1 MLLYRAQSM
10 PSGRKIRSPLD
21 NDPATRVRGRWFT
34 DDLEAAYRHAASLEG
49 PTQIVCI
56 ELADDV
62 AETFR
67 VATTPVTPCGLEPIG
82 HSVDPM
88 SDFVIPRFFA
98 ARAEPI
104 ESVADEDPCEIVEV
118 DFGYVEFADR
128 QAA

>member
-1 MLLYRAQSM
+1 MLLYRAQSV
-10 PSGRKIRSPLD
+10 PSGQKIRAPQD

-34 DDLEAAYRHAASLEG
+34 DDIEAAYRHATGIEG
-49 PTQIVCI
+49 PAQIVCI

-67 VATTPVTPCGLEPIG
+67 VATTPVTPCGLEPIH
-82 HSVDPM
+82 HSAAPM

-98 ARAEPI
+98 AQAEI
-104 ESVADEDPCEIVEV
+104 VESVADEDRGEVVSV
-118 DFGYVEFADR
+118 DFGYVEFAVR